1 MEGLGTLQLH
11 ASHSA
16 RKARYAPM
24 ACATVNLPKR
34 SCACGLGSMTAL
46 YGIYAGRLALGVFGH
61 SGVPGSDKGGLGA
74 LGLRAEDIAVWVYCL
89 GRRMQS
95 QWRIS
100 AKATLLLYCQ

>member
-34 SCACGLGSMTAL
+34 SCACGLGSMTVL
-46 YGIYAGRLALGVFGH
+46 YGIYAGRLALGVFGR
-61 SGVPGSDKGGLGA
+61 SGGLGA

-95 QWRIS
+95 QWRNS
-100 AKATLLLYCQ
+100 AKAMLLLYGQ